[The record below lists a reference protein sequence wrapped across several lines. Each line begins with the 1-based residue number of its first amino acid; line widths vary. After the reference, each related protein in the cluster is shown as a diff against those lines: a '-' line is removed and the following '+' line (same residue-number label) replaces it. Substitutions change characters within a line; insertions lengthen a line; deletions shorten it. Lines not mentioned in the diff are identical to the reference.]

1 MTTTPSI
8 TSPPSPT
15 ATTDEAA
22 FIADLR
28 RLKTWS
34 GHSFRQLERRA
45 SAAGDTLP
53 YSTVATMLSRNRLPR
68 EDLLVTFVRACGLD
82 EDAVIHWATVRA
94 RIAYGISDTSTDRH
108 PTSPRRRAFRWRQ
121 TLVGAAVVLAF
132 AGGAAL
138 TEGTV
143 NDSTVDEEIVVST
156 LVRG

>member
-8 TSPPSPT
+8 TPPPSPT
-15 ATTDEAA
+15 ATTDETA
-22 FIADLR
+22 FIAELR

-34 GHSFRQLERRA
+34 GHSFRQLEHRA

-53 YSTVATMLSRNRLPR
+53 YSTVATMLSKNRLPR

-82 EDAVIHWATVRA
+82 EDAVKHWAIVRA

-108 PTSPRRRAFRWRQ
+108 TTSPQRLTFRWRQ

-132 AGGAAL
+132 TGGAAL
-138 TEGTV
+138 ATGTV
-143 NDSTVDEEIVVST
+143 DDWTVDQEIVVST
-156 LVRG
+156 Q

>member
-1 MTTTPSI
+1 MTTSASI
-8 TSPPSPT
+8 TPPPSPT
-15 ATTDEAA
+15 ATTDETA
-22 FIADLR
+22 FMAELR

-82 EDAVIHWATVRA
+82 EDAVKHWATVRA
-94 RIAYGISDTSTDRH
+94 RIAYGISDTSTDGH
-108 PTSPRRRAFRWRQ
+108 TTSPRRWWRQ

-138 TEGTV
+138 TAGTV
-143 NDSTVDEEIVVST
+143 NDSAVDEEIVV
-156 LVRG
+156 GAP